1 MLVVLFLGA
10 AGFTAAFAFLS
21 ASSPAEGAKGEGA
34 KAPSSP
40 QLPIAQAVL
49 FSSGVGYFQREGD
62 IEGNQRIDLS
72 FPVGDIN
79 DLLKSM
85 VLQDLGGGHISAV
98 SYESRDPID
107 KTLKSFA
114 INLTQNPGY
123 GQILNQAR
131 GEKVEVVLQSTS
143 STQPATLTGT
153 VLGVEDQEQPATKD
167 KTTKVEMLNLWCAEG
182 MRSFKLAD
190 VGRVRFLNPVME
202 NEVRRALEVLSLS
215 HDTQKKA
222 VSLVFSGEGKRPVK
236 VSYVVENPIWK
247 TSYRLVIG
255 KDGKPFLQGWAVVE
269 NPSDEDWNSVRM
281 ALVSG
286 RPISFQMDLYQPLYV
301 PRPVVEPE
309 LFASLRPQTYAGDM
323 DNKMDERPRAS
334 RAAGGATAPPATA
347 PGGGGMAA
355 SRGGAFKMP
364 AKEADKEMGE
374 VMRRSLGAQ
383 AGLKSEKALEESL
396 ALGDG
401 VQSAATAANLGDF
414 FQYVIDHPVSLPR
427 QKSAMLPIVNGDVEG
442 TKVSIY
448 NERTLAKHPLL
459 GLRLKN
465 TTGMHLMQGP
475 ITVFEKNTYAGD
487 SRIMDL
493 QKGEERLISYA
504 VDLGTEVEPV
514 AKHDTDRITLVKIV
528 KGVLQTTTKIR
539 EIKTYNVKNRSEQD
553 RTVLIEHPYRPD
565 FKLVSKEKPKER
577 ARDVYRFEVQVAAGK
592 SGSEEVIEERDL
604 INHIAITNLDE
615 QTIKLVFSSN
625 ATSKPVIEAVK
636 KSQGM
641 KFKMGETQRELG
653 LARQQ
658 LTDIERDQTRIRAN
672 LRDTPSSAEAYK
684 KYLAKLDAQEGEID
698 KLTAKIKE
706 LQGAENQQKKEYE
719 NYLANLTVD

>member
-1 MLVVLFLGA
+1 MRRTLLAVPFLGA
-10 AGFTAAFAFLS
+10 AALTAAFVLRPGPLPAD
-21 ASSPAEGAKGEGA
+21 ASKTEAAAKT
-34 KAPSSP
+34 PSSP

-62 IEGNQRIDLS
+62 IDGNQRIDLS

-131 GEKVEVVLQSTS
+131 GEKVEVTLQSS
-143 STQPATLTGT
+143 SNAQPGTLTGT
-153 VLGVEDQEQPATKD
+153 ILGVEDQEQPATKD
-167 KTTKVEMLNLWCAEG
+167 KTVKVELLNLWCAEG
-182 MRSFKLAD
+182 MRSVKLAD
-190 VGRVRFLNPVME
+190 AGRVRFLNPVME
-202 NEVRRALEVLSLS
+202 NEVRRALEVLALS

-247 TSYRLVIG
+247 TSYRLVLG

-269 NPSDEDWNSVRM
+269 NPSDEDWNNVRM
-281 ALVSG
+281 ALISG

-309 LFASLRPQTYAGDM
+309 LFSSLRPPTYNANMEKDI
-323 DNKMDERPRAS
+323 
-334 RAAGGATAPPATA
+334 
-347 PGGGGMAA
+347 
-355 SRGGAFKMP
+355 AFKTGVESAP
-364 AKEADKEMGE
+364 APSRTAGARAEAKKAPQEAERQMVE
-374 VMRRSLGAQ
+374 HMRRSLAVQ
-383 AGLKSEKALEESL
+383 SADATRLGLESL
-396 ALGDG
+396 DIRAG

-427 QKSAMLPIVNGDVEG
+427 QKSAMLPIVNTDVEG
-442 TKVSIY
+442 AKVSIY
-448 NERTLAKHPLL
+448 NERTLPKHPLL

-465 TTGMHLMQGP
+465 TAGMHLMQGP
-475 ITVFEKNTYAGD
+475 ITVFENNTYAGD
-487 SRIMDL
+487 SRILDL
-493 QKGEERLISYA
+493 QKNEERLISYA

-514 AKHDTDRITLVKIV
+514 VKQDAERFTLVKIV
-528 KGVLQTTTKIR
+528 KGILHTTTKLR
-539 EIKTYNVKNRSEQD
+539 EHKTYNVKNRSEQD
-553 RTVLIEHPYRPD
+553 RVVLIEHPYRPE
-565 FKLVSKEKPKER
+565 FKLVSKEQPKER
-577 ARDVYRFEVQVAAGK
+577 ARDVYRFEINVAAGK
-592 SGSEEVIEERDL
+592 SVGQEVAEERDL
-604 INHIAITNLDE
+604 VNQIAITNLDDP
-615 QTIKLVFSSN
+615 TLKLVFSSKT
-625 ATSKPVIEAVK
+625 TSPKVIEALK
-636 KSQGM
+636 KSQDL
-641 KFKMGETQRELG
+641 KFKLADTQRELG
-653 LARQQ
+653 LVRQQ
-658 LTDIERDQTRIRAN
+658 LADIERDQTRIRAN
-672 LRDTPSSAEAYK
+672 LKDTPATAEAYK

-706 LQGAENQQKKEYE
+706 LQESENQQRKDYE
-719 NYLANLTVD
+719 NYLANLSVE

>member
-1 MLVVLFLGA
+1 MRRPLLVVPILGA
-10 AGFTAAFAFLS
+10 AAIAAGLTSRLAF
-21 ASSPAEGAKGEGA
+21 PAEGAKPEASA

-40 QLPIAQAVL
+40 KLPIAQAVL
-49 FSSGVGYFQREGD
+49 FSSGVGYFQRDGE

-153 VLGVEDQEQPATKD
+153 ILGVEDQEQPATKD

-182 MRSFKLAD
+182 MRSVKLAE

-255 KDGKPFLQGWAVVE
+255 KEGKPFLQGWAVVE
-269 NPSDEDWNSVRM
+269 NPSDEDWNNVRM

-309 LFASLRPQTYAGDM
+309 LFASLRPQTYTDAMERQVEFMPPPPAKKAGAGM
-323 DNKMDERPRAS
+323 GGGWGV
-334 RAAGGATAPPATA
+334 GGAAPAPA
-347 PGGGGMAA
+347 P
-355 SRGGAFKMP
+355 
-364 AKEADKEMGE
+364 KEPEKDMGRQ
-374 VMRRSLGAQ
+374 MRRSLAFGADKT
-383 AGLKSEKALEESL
+383 AKTEFFREE
-396 ALGDG
+396 LGIDAG

-448 NERTLAKHPLL
+448 NESSLAKHPLL

-514 AKHDTDRITLVKIV
+514 AKHDPDRFTHVKIV
-528 KGVLQTTTKIR
+528 KGVVFTTSKIR
-539 EIKTYNVKNRSEQD
+539 ETKTYNIKNRAEQD
-553 RTVLIEHPYRPD
+553 RVVLIEHPFRPD
-565 FKLVSKEKPKER
+565 FKLTSKEPKER
-577 ARDVYRFEVQVAAGK
+577 ARDVYRFEVEVAAGK
-592 SGSEEVIEERDL
+592 SAKQEIVEERDL
-604 INHIAITNLDE
+604 VNQIAITNLDD
-615 QTIKLVFSSN
+615 N
-625 ATSKPVIEAVK
+625 AMRVIFKSTVTSKPVLEALK

-658 LTDIERDQTRIRAN
+658 LADIERDQTRIRAN
-672 LRDTPSSAEAYK
+672 LKDTPSSAEAYK

-698 KLTAKIKE
+698 KLSAKIKE
-706 LQGAENQQKKEYE
+706 LQEAENQQRKEYE
-719 NYLANLTVD
+719 NYLANLNVE

>member
-1 MLVVLFLGA
+1 
-10 AGFTAAFAFLS
+10 
-21 ASSPAEGAKGEGA
+21 
-34 KAPSSP
+34 
-40 QLPIAQAVL
+40 
-49 FSSGVGYFQREGD
+49 
-62 IEGNQRIDLS
+62 
-72 FPVGDIN
+72 
-79 DLLKSM
+79 
-85 VLQDLGGGHISAV
+85 
-98 SYESRDPID
+98 
-107 KTLKSFA
+107 
-114 INLTQNPGY
+114 
-123 GQILNQAR
+123 
-131 GEKVEVVLQSTS
+131 
-143 STQPATLTGT
+143 
-153 VLGVEDQEQPATKD
+153 
-167 KTTKVEMLNLWCAEG
+167 
-182 MRSFKLAD
+182 
-190 VGRVRFLNPVME
+190 
-202 NEVRRALEVLSLS
+202 
-215 HDTQKKA
+215 
-222 VSLVFSGEGKRPVK
+222 VK

-255 KDGKPFLQGWAVVE
+255 KEGKPFLQGWAVVE
-269 NPSDEDWNSVRM
+269 NPSDEDWNNVRM

-323 DNKMDERPRAS
+323 DKLADERAPSS
-334 RAAGGATAPPATA
+334 RAAGGVTAPPASA
-347 PGGGGMAA
+347 PAGGMGVAA
-355 SRGGAFKMP
+355 GKAGAFKMP
-364 AKEADKEMGE
+364 AKEADREMGE
-374 VMRRSLGAQ
+374 VMRHSLGAQ
-383 AGLKSEKALEESL
+383 AGLKAEKALAESL

-442 TKVSIY
+442 AKVSIY

-514 AKHDTDRITLVKIV
+514 AKHDTDRITLVKII

-577 ARDVYRFEVQVAAGK
+577 ARDVYRFEVPVAAGK

-604 INHIAITNLDE
+604 INQIAVTNLDE

-625 ATSKPVIEAVK
+625 ATSKSVVEAVK
-636 KSQGM
+636 KSQDM

-658 LTDIERDQTRIRAN
+658 LADIERDQTRIRAN

-698 KLTAKIKE
+698 KLMAKIKE
-706 LQGAENQQKKEYE
+706 LQEAENQQRKEYE
-719 NYLANLTVD
+719 NYLANLSVE